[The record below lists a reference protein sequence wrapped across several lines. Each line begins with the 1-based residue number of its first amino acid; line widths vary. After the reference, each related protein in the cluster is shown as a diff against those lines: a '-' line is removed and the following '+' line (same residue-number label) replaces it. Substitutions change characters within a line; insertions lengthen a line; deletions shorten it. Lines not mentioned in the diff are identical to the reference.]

1 MNRAQNAFK
10 HLRDLPYWS
19 AMSHDF
25 VEDELSRHSV
35 FKSEHFLSIDYVP
48 EGLPHREKELRML
61 AQTFKTLITSPGRTS
76 IRLLIE
82 GPVGTGKTAVAKR
95 FSEQLV
101 QAADRRDIRLHK
113 VHINCRVSKSV
124 YLVYLRMLR
133 EFKPRF
139 PKRGHSPQ
147 EILQMLVEVLDRE
160 DRYVLVILDELDYFM
175 KQQGADILYDLTR
188 LMDDR
193 LNAPQRISI
202 IGVGR
207 RIPLDSDL
215 LDQST
220 RSTLQRNM
228 LRFDKY
234 DFSALLDI
242 LRERV
247 SMAFKPGAIMNDTL
261 ELICNIASERG
272 DARYAIELL
281 WRAGKQADRVES
293 DVVIPDYA
301 RQAKADTHPELRK
314 EVLTTLPLHNKLLL
328 LAATRKLK
336 ENRGAY
342 ATIGEVEEMYGSI
355 CEEYGKEPR
364 AHTQVWEWVQDL
376 TAHGV
381 IDTQRSG
388 AGQRGQ
394 TTMVGLSDVPAQ
406 MLERFLIELLDKR

>member
-1 MNRAQNAFK
+1 M
-10 HLRDLPYWS
+10 P
-19 AMSHDF
+19 HDF

-76 IRLLIE
+76 IRFLIE

-113 VHINCRVSKSV
+113 VHINCRVSKSA

-160 DRYVLVILDELDYFM
+160 DRHVLVILDELDYFM

-281 WRAGKQADRVES
+281 WRAGKQADRIDS

-314 EVLTTLPLHNKLLL
+314 EVLATLPIHNKLLL

-394 TTMVGLSDVPAQ
+394 TTMIGLSDVPAQ
-406 MLERFLIELLDKR
+406 MLERFLIELLDK

>member
-1 MNRAQNAFK
+1 M
-10 HLRDLPYWS
+10 P
-19 AMSHDF
+19 HDF

-76 IRLLIE
+76 IRFLIE

-113 VHINCRVSKSV
+113 VHINCRVSKSA

-160 DRYVLVILDELDYFM
+160 DRHVLVILDELDYFM

-281 WRAGKQADRVES
+281 WRAGKQADRIES

-314 EVLTTLPLHNKLLL
+314 EVLATLPIHNKLLL

-342 ATIGEVEEMYGSI
+342 ATIGEVEEMYVSI

-394 TTMVGLSDVPAQ
+394 TTMIGLSDVPAQ
-406 MLERFLIELLDKR
+406 MLERFLIELLDK